1 MFVNSPRLTGHHAEQ
16 FAEILH
22 QTTPDLCR
30 DPKPEDY
37 AAFMRVVAETWE
49 VVPLPIYAM
58 VAMPNHWHFVVRPET
73 SDQVSEFF
81 RRLTV
86 MHTMRWHA
94 HCKTGGTGHLYQG
107 RFKSFPIQTDGH
119 LLTVMRY
126 VERNPV
132 RANFIELAEDWPW
145 SSAYAR
151 RQPAD
156 ERRWLA
162 VPEDPALPRNWRS
175 WVNKVETEAELTS
188 LRHCVRRGLPY
199 GDDQWTRSSAVR
211 LGLETTTRPRGRPK
225 KET

>member
-1 MFVNSPRLTGHHAEQ
+1 MKFPRSQSSGGRLTIFQKA
-16 FAEILH
+16 
-22 QTTPDLCR
+22 
-30 DPKPEDY
+30 EDY
-37 AAFMRVVAETWE
+37 AAFMRVVEETRE
-49 VVPLPIYAM
+49 IVPLLIYAM

-94 HCKTGGTGHLYQG
+94 YYKTGGTGHLYQG

-119 LLTVMRY
+119 LRTVMRC

-132 RANFIELAEDWPW
+132 RANLIELAEDGQW
-145 SSAYAR
+145 SSAHAR
-151 RQPAD
+151 MRRAD
-156 ERRWLA
+156 ERRWLTIPA
-162 VPEDPALPRNWRS
+162 DPPWPRNRRS
-175 WVNKVETEAELTS
+175 WVNKVETEAELNS
-188 LRHCVRRGLPY
+188 LRRSVKRGLPF
-199 GDDQWTRSSAVR
+199 GDDNWTRRSAVR

>member
-1 MFVNSPRLTGHHAEQ
+1 MGF
-16 FAEILH
+16 
-22 QTTPDLCR
+22 
-30 DPKPEDY
+30 
-37 AAFMRVVAETWE
+37 
-49 VVPLPIYAM
+49 VPLPIYAM

-94 HCKTGGTGHLYQG
+94 HYKTGGTGHLYQG

-126 VERNPV
+126 VERNAV
-132 RANFIELAEDWPW
+132 RAKMTELAENWPW

-151 RQPAD
+151 LRRAD
-156 ERRWLA
+156 ERHWLA
-162 VPEDPALPRNWRS
+162 IPEDPPLPRNWRS
-175 WVNKVETEAELTS
+175 WVNKVETEAELNS
-188 LRHCVRRGLPY
+188 LRRSVKRGLPF
-199 GDDQWTRSSAVR
+199 GDDNWTRSSAVR